1 MYRWTVSK
9 IVRLVYSRAFAGD
22 DRIMMWAS
30 APDVAFT
37 FPGHSSFAAN
47 LVSREALSEWLARFR
62 TFDPTFEVGDV
73 VVSGPPWHMRVAV
86 RFRDAIGKDYENAG
100 VEWLTFRWGKV
111 QSLEVFLDTERVTA
125 FDQRLLTTGG

>member
-9 IVRLVYSRAFAGD
+9 IIRFVYRRAFAGD

-37 FPGHSSFAAN
+37 FPGQSSFAAT
-47 LVSREALSEWLARFR
+47 LVGREALSEWLARFR
-62 TFDPTFEVGDV
+62 TFEPTFDVGDV
-73 VVSGPPWHMRVAV
+73 VVSGPPWNMRAAV
-86 RFRDAIGKDYENAG
+86 RFRDAIGQDYENEG

-111 QSLEVFLDTERVTA
+111 QSLQVFLDTERVTA
-125 FDQRLLTTGG
+125 FDQRLISA